1 MTNQVFTI
9 TLGPHYKV
17 AKIEAIREDYYDNL
31 VPTYGKL

>member
-1 MTNQVFTI
+1 MTSLNLYL

-17 AKIEAIREDYYDNL
+17 AKIYAIRENYYDSL